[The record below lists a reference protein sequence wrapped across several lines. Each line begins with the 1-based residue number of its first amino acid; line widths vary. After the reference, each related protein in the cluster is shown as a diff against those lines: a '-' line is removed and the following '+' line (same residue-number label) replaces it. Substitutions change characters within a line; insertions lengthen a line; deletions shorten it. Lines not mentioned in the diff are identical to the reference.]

1 MKNNLIKFLLLFT
14 VVIGYAQENEVMI
27 DFTTQ
32 KFIGNESEL
41 KRQKYFAM
49 HDSYTSWDLASDG
62 EYLYKELGIEYG
74 RTFGGPAPFRKSKT
88 DIPPLSEANERGE
101 RSGANIKKSPL
112 FKEFGTT
119 DFVITDHPRDAF
131 QYTYKD
137 YDKIAA
143 YNVAYLKKAYPI
155 TPKYYEVMNEPFVH
169 AKDYVETWA
178 ETPEVIVEMSKV
190 FKAVADKVHAEIPG
204 MDVGGYASAYP
215 EVEKDNFGYWDTRMK
230 TFMDVAGESMKF
242 FATHIYDGR
251 NVEGDFTLRS
261 GSNSEAI
268 LDLIEAYSYKKWKV
282 IKPHL
287 ISEYGFTA
295 RGLVGKP
302 YSPELNGTCLIAYNK
317 ILMQLLDKPDRLVKA
332 IPFITAKATWF
343 YDNKKGNPNGYP
355 YPWVIKKKED
365 DGSYS
370 FTHLKKFYELWKGV
384 EGKRVETA
392 SNNPDIQIHA
402 FLKKGKTYVAINN
415 LTDAPQEVKTTFL
428 NGSENAI
435 KNITLR
441 RLYTTKTGFPRLVF
455 FTDINSLNSVSLKP
469 GETVIAECD
478 INEVSFSGKIK
489 EQNYYT
495 TTYLQDI
502 KKDEALSF
510 NFEDL
515 PSTSSGRAT
524 LKMGLGRNHN
534 LSKTPKITVNGK
546 EITVPSNWAGYDQAS
561 RKLFFGVIGIPF
573 DISYL
578 KSGTNVVSVSF
589 PDDGGHLSS
598 LILNVESKNI

>member
-1 MKNNLIKFLLLFT
+1 MIKNSIKILFVLLSLSGF
-14 VVIGYAQENEVMI
+14 AQVNEVEI

-41 KRQKYFAM
+41 NRAKYFAM

-62 EYLYKELGIEYG
+62 EYLYNNLGIEYG
-74 RTFGGPAPFRKSKT
+74 RTFGGPGPFKKSKT
-88 DIPPLSEANERGE
+88 ELQSISEAEERAK
-101 RSGANIKKSPL
+101 RSNANIKKSPL
-112 FKEFGTT
+112 FKEFGTA

-131 QYTYKD
+131 QYTFKD

-143 YNVAYLKKAYPI
+143 YNVAYLKTAYPI

-178 ETPEVIVEMSKV
+178 ETPAVIVEMSKV

-204 MDVGGYASAYP
+204 MQVGGYASAYP
-215 EVEKDNFGYWDTRMK
+215 EVEKDNFDYWNTRMK

-268 LDLIEAYSYKKWKV
+268 LDLIEAYSYKKWKLV
-282 IKPHL
+282 KPHL

-295 RGLVGKP
+295 QGLVGKP

-355 YPWVIKKKED
+355 YPWVIKKKEE

-384 EGKRVETA
+384 EGKRTEVA
-392 SNNPDIQIHA
+392 SNNPDIQIHS
-402 FLKKGKTYVAINN
+402 FIKKGKAFVAINN
-415 LTDAPQEVKTTFL
+415 LTDGDQEVNVSFL
-428 NGSENAI
+428 NNSKNVI

-441 RLYTTKTGFPRLVF
+441 RLYVTSTGLPRLVF
-455 FTDINSLNSVSLKP
+455 YTNINNIDTLSLKP
-469 GETVIAECD
+469 GETIIAECD
-478 INEVSFSGKIK
+478 ITDFEFTSKIK

-495 TTYLQDI
+495 ETYLQTI
-502 KKDEALSF
+502 QKNEALTF
-510 NFEDL
+510 NFNDI
-515 PSTSSGRAT
+515 PATKNGRAS
-524 LKMGLGRNHN
+524 LKMGIGRNHD
-534 LSKTPKITVNGK
+534 LSKKPKITINDQV
-546 EITVPSNWAGYDQAS
+546 IDVPDNWAGYDQES

-573 DISYL
+573 DIKYL
-578 KSGTNVVSVSF
+578 KSGNNVVEITF
-589 PDDGGHLSS
+589 PDEGGHLSS
-598 LILNVESKNI
+598 LILNIENKED